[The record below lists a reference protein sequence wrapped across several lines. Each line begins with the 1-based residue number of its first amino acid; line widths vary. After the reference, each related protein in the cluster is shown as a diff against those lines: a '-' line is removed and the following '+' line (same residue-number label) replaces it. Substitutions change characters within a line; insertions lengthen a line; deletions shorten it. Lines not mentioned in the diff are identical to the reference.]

1 MTIPRKLETS
11 IRIAL
16 EPDLNLLKFK
26 NMGNTGVNVEYHQ

>member
-11 IRIAL
+11 IRRAL

-26 NMGNTGVNVEYHQ
+26 NMATLV